1 MESLGVLLMLPLNP
15 YLESELDRRCKLF
28 RLWQIPKASRKDFL
42 YANSPSIRAL
52 VGNSAVGAD
61 ADIIDALPQLEI
73 VVLYSVGFDKVDLA
87 KCRSRGI
94 RVTNTPDVLT
104 DDVADLAIALS
115 IATMRKI
122 CSADRYLRS
131 AAWKTKGQYVFTSKT
146 MPIVDVEMPL
156 NKDEMSRRHKGVI
169 FSGKTVGIIGL
180 GRIGSAIAKRA
191 EAFGCF
197 ICYHSRT
204 EKANTTYK
212 YYPDIISLAKECDVL
227 VVACPLIAETQHIV
241 DRKVIDALGSNGVLI
256 NIGRGSHVDEAEL
269 ISALVEGRLGGAGL
283 DVFEYEPHVPGI
295 LFSLDNVVLTPHVG
309 SATVETRRAMADLVL
324 RNLEAHVM
332 NNPLL
337 TPVL

>member
-1 MESLGVLLMLPLNP
+1 MESLGVLLMLPMNP

-28 RLWQIPKASRKDFL
+28 RLWELPKASRKDFL
-42 YANSPSIRAL
+42 DANSPSIRAL
-52 VGNSAVGAD
+52 VGNSAAGAD

-73 VVLYSVGFDKVDLA
+73 VVSYSVGFDKVDLA

-94 RVTNTPDVLT
+94 RVANTPDVLT

-115 IATMRKI
+115 IATLRKI

-131 AAWKTKGQYVFTSKT
+131 AAWKTKGQYMITSK
-146 MPIVDVEMPL
+146 
-156 NKDEMSRRHKGVI
+156 

-204 EKANTTYK
+204 QKPNTNYK
-212 YYPDIISLAKECDVL
+212 YYPDIISLAMDCDVL
-227 VVACPLIAETQHIV
+227 VVACPLIAETRHIV

-269 ISALVEGRLGGAGL
+269 ISALLEGRLGGAGL
-283 DVFEYEPHVPGI
+283 DVFEYEPHVPRI

-309 SATVETRRAMADLVL
+309 SATVETRQAMADLVL
-324 RNLEAHVM
+324 GNLEAHVM
-332 NNPLL
+332 NKPLL

>member
-131 AAWKTKGQYVFTSKT
+131 AAWKTKGQYVFTSK
-146 MPIVDVEMPL
+146 
-156 NKDEMSRRHKGVI
+156 

>member
-28 RLWQIPKASRKDFL
+28 RLWELPKASRKDFL
-42 YANSPSIRAL
+42 YSNSPSIRAL

-115 IATMRKI
+115 IATLRKI

-131 AAWKTKGQYVFTSKT
+131 AAWKTKGQYMFTSK
-146 MPIVDVEMPL
+146 
-156 NKDEMSRRHKGVI
+156 

-212 YYPDIISLAKECDVL
+212 YYPDIMSLAKECDVL

>member
-1 MESLGVLLMLPLNP
+1 MESLGVLLLLPMNP

-28 RLWQIPKASRKDFL
+28 RLWELPKASRKDFL

-52 VGNSAVGAD
+52 VGNSAAGAD

-73 VVLYSVGFDKVDLA
+73 VVSYSVGFDKVDLA

-115 IATMRKI
+115 IATLRKI

-131 AAWKTKGQYVFTSKT
+131 AAWKTKGQYMITSK
-146 MPIVDVEMPL
+146 
-156 NKDEMSRRHKGVI
+156 
-169 FSGKTVGIIGL
+169 FSGKIVGIIGL
-180 GRIGSAIAKRA
+180 GRIGSAVAKRA

-204 EKANTTYK
+204 QKPNINYK
-212 YYPDIISLAKECDVL
+212 YYPDITSLAMDCDVL
-227 VVACPLIAETQHIV
+227 VVACPLNTETRHIV
-241 DRKVIDALGSNGVLI
+241 DRKVIDSLGSNGVLI

-269 ISALVEGRLGGAGL
+269 ISALLEGRLGGAGL

-309 SATVETRRAMADLVL
+309 SATVETRQAMADLVL
-324 RNLEAHVM
+324 GNLEAHVM
-332 NNPLL
+332 NKPLL